1 MNSPGTGSHPPV
13 GILGYGAYVPEGRV
27 PAKVLAAAWGRT
39 GEGRLPVQEKS
50 VPGLDEDT
58 ITMAIEAARHALARA
73 QGTVE
78 ASRLGAVF
86 VGSESKPYAVKPSG
100 TVVAQA
106 IGAVPWTSTADFE
119 FACKAGTEA
128 MRAAMAFVG
137 SGLAEAALAIGMDAA
152 QGKPGDHLEYTAAAG
167 GGAVIVGPADRALA
181 RIDGSCSYVTD
192 TPDFFRRQHLHYPEH
207 GHRFTGEPAYFQHV
221 EAASRRLL
229 ETLGRSPSDYRFAVF
244 HQPNPKF
251 VRKAAKA
258 LGFTEAQVGPTAV
271 VDRIGNTYSG
281 ASLLGLAAALDRAR
295 AGDRIFLCSYG
306 SGAGSDAFSFTVTE
320 GIEAARDR
328 APLLE
333 RHLDRRRPI
342 ADYGAYLRRAGAV
355 RTL

>member
-1 MNSPGTGSHPPV
+1 V
-13 GILGYGAYVPEGRV
+13 GKGLEVGVLGYGAYVPEGRV
-27 PAKVLAAAWGRT
+27 AAKVLASAWGRAA
-39 GEGRLPVQEKS
+39 EGRLPVKEKS

-73 QGTVE
+73 GETFEPQ
-78 ASRLGAVF
+78 RLGAVF
-86 VGSESKPYAVKPSG
+86 VGTESKPYAVKPSG
-100 TVVAQA
+100 TVVAEA

-207 GHRFTGEPAYFQHV
+207 GHRFTGEAAYFHHV
-221 EAASRRLL
+221 QAASQHLL
-229 ETLGRSPSDYRFAVF
+229 ERLGRVPSDFRFAVF

-251 VRKAAKA
+251 VRKVAKA
-258 LGFTEAQVGPTAV
+258 LGFREEQVGPTAV

-295 AGDRIFLCSYG
+295 PGDRIFLCSYG

-320 GIEAARDR
+320 RIEAARDR
-328 APLLE
+328 APLLD

-342 ADYGAYLRRAGAV
+342 VDYGAYLRRAGAV